1 MKSMYCQV
9 AKISQKLGIVALT
22 LRIRSVAVPIAST
35 RAIAAIALG
44 VLFGLLPLQR
54 ASAFNIDGGSDY
66 AILFEGAGGN
76 TMQVTNVTVNGNL
89 GVGNNGNLTLSGPAT
104 VGRIDFSANNTGQF
118 SSNNGSNVFT
128 GPIYNVAAVTTAL
141 NNLNSLNTT
150 LGAESGTDVNING
163 STTINAS
170 AGMFHGSDSVFNVT
184 GFNTTNGDTLTINGD
199 GVHDVVLN
207 FNGLSAN
214 FNNQVVLNGLTSD
227 HVLYN
232 FVGGSNL
239 SGGPTLQI
247 NDNGSAN
254 SSNLVQGDFLNPNGA
269 ISVTNTNLL
278 GRVFGGDTHD
288 IQIVSGD
295 TINVPEAP
303 TSGLLILGSV
313 LSYVG
318 LRRWSRDKSVKAL

>member
-1 MKSMYCQV
+1 MKFMSCQAV
-9 AKISQKLGIVALT
+9 KIGQKC
-22 LRIRSVAVPIAST
+22 RSVAAQVVSTPIA
-35 RAIAAIALG
+35 IAMASG
-44 VLFGLLPLQR
+44 VLLLPLQR
-54 ASAFNIDGGSDY
+54 ASAFDIGGGSNY

-76 TMQVTNVTVNGNL
+76 TMQVTNVTINGNS
-89 GVGNNGNLTLSGPAT
+89 GIGNTGKLTLSGPAT
-104 VGRIDFSANNTGQF
+104 VGRIDFSAGNTGQF

-128 GPIYNVAAVTTAL
+128 GPNYSVAAVTNAL
-141 NNLNSLNTT
+141 NNLNSLNAT
-150 LGAESGTDVNING
+150 LGAESGTNVNING

-170 AGMFHGSDSVFNVT
+170 AGTFHGSDSVFNVT

-214 FNNQVVLNGLTSD
+214 FNNQVVLNGLTGD
-227 HVLYN
+227 QVLYN

-239 SGGPTLQI
+239 TGGPTLQI
-247 NDNGSAN
+247 NDNGN
-254 SSNLVQGDFLNPNGA
+254 NHPSNLVQGDFLDPNGA

-295 TINVPEAP
+295 TINTPVPEAP
-303 TSGLLILGSV
+303 TSGLFMLGAAV
-313 LSYVG
+313 SYLG
-318 LRRWSRDKSVKAL
+318 LRRRSHVKASARL